1 MISFMQIGTSNAD
14 DHCYN
19 FVKDKDIEF
28 GVLVEPMIEMM
39 DLAKKCYGSLL
50 EEKNINTETIA
61 IVPEDRKKDKVTIYY
76 HWPNTA
82 FNSIFKEHTN
92 SFDQPD
98 ELKSFEVDAMT
109 INQLFDKYSVTI
121 LDYLFIDT
129 EGLDGE
135 ILMSIDLN
143 KYSIK
148 EIIFEH
154 GHLHRGKYGYREL
167 RDKFEFFGYT
177 FKKLDGL
184 NTRIRLR

>member
-1 MISFMQIGTSNAD
+1 M
-14 DHCYN
+14 
-19 FVKDKDIEF
+19 
-28 GVLVEPMIEMM
+28 
-39 DLAKKCYGSLL
+39 
-50 EEKNINTETIA
+50 
-61 IVPEDRKKDKVTIYY
+61 
-76 HWPNTA
+76 
-82 FNSIFKEHTN
+82 
-92 SFDQPD
+92 
-98 ELKSFEVDAMT
+98 
-109 INQLFDKYSVTI
+109 
-121 LDYLFIDT
+121 DYLFIDT